1 MTVITLKNKNY
12 QSTLTAPFDI
22 DLGGM
27 IPLSTT
33 TLSSTSSSI
42 TFSNIPAYY
51 EHLQIRGI
59 LRGDRAGNSTQIDLR
74 LNSDSSTSYATH
86 LLYSAG
92 ASAEP
97 VGLSS
102 LTLIGPLTYGPAASQ
117 NANIFGGFIIDILD
131 YANINKYKT
140 VRGLGGFGSASTT
153 GTIGIG
159 SGLWQNTSAVSS
171 VTIQPQDGNWSQYST
186 LSIYGI
192 KRAGA

>member
-1 MTVITLKNKNY
+1 MASTSLKEKTKRNN
-12 QSTLTAPFDI
+12 LTAPFNV

-27 IPLSTT
+27 IPLATVAV
-33 TLSSTSSSI
+33 TSATANI
-42 TFSNIPAYY
+42 TFSSIPNYY

-59 LRGDRAGNSTQIDLR
+59 LRGERSGNSTQIDLR
-74 LNSDSSTSYATH
+74 LNGDSSSSYSTH

-97 VGLSS
+97 VAFSS
-102 LTLIGPLTYGPAASQ
+102 VTLIGPIVYGPAGLQTSGV
-117 NANIFGGFIIDILD
+117 FGGFIIDILD
-131 YANINKYKT
+131 YANTNKYKT
-140 VRGLGGFGSASTT
+140 VRGFGGFGSTSTT

-171 VTIQPQDGNWSQYST
+171 VIIQPQDGNWSQYST
-186 LSIYGI
+186 LSLYGI